1 MTRTQPRQVVFI
13 LPFVAVI
20 LAGGIGC
27 VTPYDYSAYQAHM
40 PRSILVLPPLNESV
54 DANAPYSYLT
64 TISRPLAE
72 RGYYVYPVSLI
83 DAFMKDNGLPTPGE
97 MHTVSLNKLD
107 EIIGPDAVLY
117 ITIEEFGQKYLVVT
131 SNTTVV
137 ARARLVDVDT
147 GTEIWDGKVKL
158 VQGSNSGGGGGI
170 EGLIVA
176 AIVAAVEQVVDNV
189 TDRTHDV
196 ARMANHQLIY
206 DKNRG
211 MLIGPL
217 HPEFGKTD
225 ED

>member
-1 MTRTQPRQVVFI
+1 
-13 LPFVAVI
+13 LFVAVN
-20 LAGGIGC
+20 LVGGMGC

-97 MHTVSLNKLD
+97 MHAVSLHKLG

-117 ITIEEFGQKYLVVT
+117 VTIEEFAQKYIVLS

-137 ARARLVDVDT
+137 ARARLVDVDS
-147 GTEIWDGKVKL
+147 GTEIWDGKVNL
-158 VQGSNSGGGGGI
+158 VQSSNSGGAGGVG
-170 EGLIVA
+170 GLIATIVA
-176 AIVAAVEQVVDNV
+176 AAVEQIADSVADQ
-189 TDRTHDV
+189 THDV
-196 ARMANHQLIY
+196 ARMANQKLIY

-211 MLIGPL
+211 MLTGPL

>member
-1 MTRTQPRQVVFI
+1 VIRTQPRQVVFL

-20 LAGGIGC
+20 LVGGIGC
-27 VTPYDYSAYQAHM
+27 ATPYDYSAYQAHM

-97 MHTVSLNKLD
+97 MHSVSLRKLG

-117 ITIEEFGQKYLVVT
+117 ITIEEFAQKYLVLK

-158 VQGSNSGGGGGI
+158 VQSSGGGGGGI
-170 EGLIVA
+170 EGLITA
-176 AIVAAVEQVVDNV
+176 AIVAAVEQIADSVA
-189 TDRTHDV
+189 DRTHDV
-196 ARMANHQLIY
+196 ARMANQQLIY

-211 MLIGPL
+211 MLTGPL